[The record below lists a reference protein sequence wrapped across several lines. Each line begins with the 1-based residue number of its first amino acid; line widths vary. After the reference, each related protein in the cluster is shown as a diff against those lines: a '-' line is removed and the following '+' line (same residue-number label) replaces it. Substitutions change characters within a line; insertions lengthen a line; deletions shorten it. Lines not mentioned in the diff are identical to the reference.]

1 VENVFNFISQI
12 FSKFTKENDGNNHNQ
27 NFGHCGRRNFWQQ
40 QKDDGPLVHPAFCD
54 CCQAKIVGNRHKCE
68 TCPDYDL
75 CDTCLKIN
83 QDKPFHAHSFK
94 LINSR
99 EYYIEQ
105 RKQHCQRFFRGNGPL
120 VHPATC
126 DCCQEQIVGNR
137 HKCETC
143 PDYDLCDTC
152 LKINQDKPFHAHA
165 FKLINSREYYW
176 QQRKQFCQQRCGKS
190 QCQSQP
196 EVKKETPP
204 KSDVN
209 LNSMELET
217 KEVKV
222 QEPVPLSTLK
232 QEVVEPVVET
242 KKETPVQ
249 QQPKSPFQEKLEK
262 LEEMGFNDR
271 EKNIAI
277 LIEKEGDV
285 LNAVR
290 ALLANNW
297 IRFGFGEN
305 QKKEQIC
312 KKFKK

>member
-1 VENVFNFISQI
+1 MKKKANEKEEEQTTDGVENVFSFLSEI
-12 FSKFTKENDGNNHNQ
+12 FSKFTQGVSNPQNNNNAQ
-27 NFGHCGRRNFWQQ
+27 NNCQNNFGGHCGRRNFWQQ

-54 CCQAKIVGNRHKCE
+54 CCQQKIVGNRHKCE

-105 RKQHCQRFFRGNGPL
+105 RKQHCQKFFQRHCGNNGPL

-152 LKINQDKPFHAHA
+152 LKINQDKPFHAHS

-176 QQRKQFCQQRCGKS
+176 QQKRQFCQQRCGR
-190 QCQSQP
+190 QQTEPQT
-196 EVKKETPP
+196 EVKKESP
-204 KSDVN
+204 KSDVD

-222 QEPVPLSTLK
+222 QQETTPKVQQETTPVTSLK
-232 QEVVEPVVET
+232 QEVLEPVVET
-242 KKETPVQ
+242 KKDTPVSV
-249 QQPKSPFQEKLEK
+249 PKSPFQEKLEK
-262 LEEMGFNDR
+262 LEEMGFTDR
-271 EKNIAI
+271 EKKHCNV
-277 LIEKEGDV
+277 D
-285 LNAVR
+285 
-290 ALLANNW
+290 
-297 IRFGFGEN
+297 
-305 QKKEQIC
+305 
-312 KKFKK
+312 

>member
-1 VENVFNFISQI
+1 MLTHSNWSIPENIIGNKENNSANKDVENLNA
-12 FSKFTKENDGNNHNQ
+12 NHNQ
-27 NFGHCGRRNFWQQ
+27 KW
-40 QKDDGPLVHPAFCD
+40 
-54 CCQAKIVGNRHKCE
+54 
-68 TCPDYDL
+68 
-75 CDTCLKIN
+75 
-83 QDKPFHAHSFK
+83 
-94 LINSR
+94 
-99 EYYIEQ
+99 
-105 RKQHCQRFFRGNGPL
+105 
-120 VHPATC
+120 
-126 DCCQEQIVGNR
+126 
-137 HKCETC
+137 
-143 PDYDLCDTC
+143 
-152 LKINQDKPFHAHA
+152 
-165 FKLINSREYYW
+165 
-176 QQRKQFCQQRCGKS
+176 
-190 QCQSQP
+190 
-196 EVKKETPP
+196 KKETPP

-262 LEEMGFNDR
+262 LEEMGFTDR

-297 IRFGFGEN
+297 IRFAFGEN